1 MTRFL
6 IALLALL
13 GLAAQA
19 PACARVSDARHAVGV
34 VAAERAGMPA
44 TAAHVSG
51 LALAVPAKPA
61 APVLAAQVH
70 HAYAAPVAPSPA
82 LPGIDRSHE

>member
-19 PACARVSDARHAVGV
+19 PACARVIEARHQVSVSVERVAVQQGIALASV
-34 VAAERAGMPA
+34 FKATASSRAAERAPSVL
-44 TAAHVSG
+44 TAHYIAPWAVVS
-51 LALAVPAKPA
+51 
-61 APVLAAQVH
+61 PVL
-70 HAYAAPVAPSPA
+70 Y
-82 LPGIDRSHE
+82 GIDRAHE